1 MKKVLVT
8 GGAGFIGRSVVNLL
22 QDNYKVTIL
31 DNFSFSNEDQ
41 LGDHTNVAKVKGDT
55 RDWPLVCSLVEATDY
70 IIHLAAPSS
79 FLMHEENDLQ
89 ACDFTMMGFKTIMEA
104 MRKYKKPKIVWAST
118 SAVYEE
124 WNKEPRVPF
133 KEDME
138 LSPPDSKAG
147 CKHWCELEA
156 ERYSR
161 RYGINS
167 IAFRPYSVY
176 GEGEHTKKGYA
187 NVTSLFTWAL
197 MGGNNPVVW
206 GDGKQTR
213 DFIYVTDVA
222 KAFVL
227 AMESDINTDVFN
239 LGFGIEHT
247 FNDVINIAS
256 KQLNTAANPIFVD
269 VPIQIYAHRLWAD
282 TNKIESVLKFKP
294 EISLES
300 GIQKIIQA
308 TNNLPKSLIDDLKLF
323 DQQMYFEG
331 LKIGVNY

>member
-1 MKKVLVT
+1 
-8 GGAGFIGRSVVNLL
+8 
-22 QDNYKVTIL
+22 
-31 DNFSFSNEDQ
+31 
-41 LGDHTNVAKVKGDT
+41 
-55 RDWPLVCSLVEATDY
+55 
-70 IIHLAAPSS
+70 
-79 FLMHEENDLQ
+79 
-89 ACDFTMMGFKTIMEA
+89 
-104 MRKYKKPKIVWAST
+104 
-118 SAVYEE
+118 
-124 WNKEPRVPF
+124 
-133 KEDME
+133 
-138 LSPPDSKAG
+138 
-147 CKHWCELEA
+147 
-156 ERYSR
+156 
-161 RYGINS
+161 
-167 IAFRPYSVY
+167 
-176 GEGEHTKKGYA
+176 
-187 NVTSLFTWAL
+187 

>member
-1 MKKVLVT
+1 
-8 GGAGFIGRSVVNLL
+8 
-22 QDNYKVTIL
+22 
-31 DNFSFSNEDQ
+31 
-41 LGDHTNVAKVKGDT
+41 
-55 RDWPLVCSLVEATDY
+55 
-70 IIHLAAPSS
+70 
-79 FLMHEENDLQ
+79 
-89 ACDFTMMGFKTIMEA
+89 
-104 MRKYKKPKIVWAST
+104 
-118 SAVYEE
+118 
-124 WNKEPRVPF
+124 
-133 KEDME
+133 
-138 LSPPDSKAG
+138 
-147 CKHWCELEA
+147 
-156 ERYSR
+156 
-161 RYGINS
+161 
-167 IAFRPYSVY
+167 
-176 GEGEHTKKGYA
+176 
-187 NVTSLFTWAL
+187 

-282 TNKIESVLKFKP
+282 TNKIESILKFKP